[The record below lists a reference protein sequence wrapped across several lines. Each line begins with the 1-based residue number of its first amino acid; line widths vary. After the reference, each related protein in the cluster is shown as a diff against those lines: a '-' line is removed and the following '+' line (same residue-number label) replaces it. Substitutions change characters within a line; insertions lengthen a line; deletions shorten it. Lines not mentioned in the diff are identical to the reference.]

1 MSYVIFSVE
10 KSQVSKVN
18 QILRDDMVSR
28 QSIVLRDASA
38 LNIEKDVRYVL
49 IEGTDEAI
57 LRGGR
62 FAGGATVVKVSRPE
76 QDMRLDVPV
85 VGLQTLECMI
95 KAGIRVLALETRSS
109 IFLDQEEFLKKAG
122 AVGISVVGVSEASLK
137 KKS

>member
-10 KSQVSKVN
+10 KTQVSKVN

-57 LRGGR
+57 KKAEEL
-62 FAGGATVVKVSRPE
+62 FA
-76 QDMRLDVPV
+76 DVGKKEGDEEAKNIYNKIKTEESDAAEG
-85 VGLQTLECMI
+85 VGL
-95 KAGIRVLALETRSS
+95 
-109 IFLDQEEFLKKAG
+109 IFGD
-122 AVGISVVGVSEASLK
+122 
-137 KKS
+137 

>member
-10 KSQVSKVN
+10 KTQVSKVN

-57 LRGGR
+57 
-62 FAGGATVVKVSRPE
+62 
-76 QDMRLDVPV
+76 
-85 VGLQTLECMI
+85 
-95 KAGIRVLALETRSS
+95 
-109 IFLDQEEFLKKAG
+109 KKAEELF
-122 AVGISVVGVSEASLK
+122 AEVGKKEDEDEAKNIYNKIKSEESDVAEGVGFIFGD
-137 KKS
+137 

>member
-10 KSQVSKVN
+10 KTQVSKVN

-57 LRGGR
+57 
-62 FAGGATVVKVSRPE
+62 
-76 QDMRLDVPV
+76 
-85 VGLQTLECMI
+85 
-95 KAGIRVLALETRSS
+95 
-109 IFLDQEEFLKKAG
+109 KKAEELFTD
-122 AVGISVVGVSEASLK
+122 VGKKEDDEEAKNIYNKIKSEESDVAEGVGFIFGD
-137 KKS
+137 

>member
-57 LRGGR
+57 KKAEEL
-62 FAGGATVVKVSRPE
+62 FT
-76 QDMRLDVPV
+76 DVGKKEDDEEAKNIYDKIKSEESDAAQG
-85 VGLQTLECMI
+85 VGL
-95 KAGIRVLALETRSS
+95 
-109 IFLDQEEFLKKAG
+109 IFGD
-122 AVGISVVGVSEASLK
+122 
-137 KKS
+137 

>member
-10 KSQVSKVN
+10 KTQVSKVN

-57 LRGGR
+57 KKAEEL
-62 FAGGATVVKVSRPE
+62 FAEVGKKEDEDEAKNIYNKIKTEESDAAEG
-76 QDMRLDVPV
+76 
-85 VGLQTLECMI
+85 VGL
-95 KAGIRVLALETRSS
+95 
-109 IFLDQEEFLKKAG
+109 IFGD
-122 AVGISVVGVSEASLK
+122 
-137 KKS
+137 

>member
-18 QILRDDMVSR
+18 QILRDDLVSR

-57 LRGGR
+57 KKAEEL
-62 FAGGATVVKVSRPE
+62 FT
-76 QDMRLDVPV
+76 DVGKKEDDEEAKNIYNKIKSEESDAAQG
-85 VGLQTLECMI
+85 VGL
-95 KAGIRVLALETRSS
+95 
-109 IFLDQEEFLKKAG
+109 IFGD
-122 AVGISVVGVSEASLK
+122 
-137 KKS
+137 